1 MTSWPSRKGAD
12 VITIVLADDHHVVR
26 QGFRSLLQAEPDFQ
40 ILGEAATGIEALDLV
55 GRVRPDVVVLDIM
68 MPELNGIEVARRV
81 KKQWSKTAIVILSMH
96 ENEAYV
102 LEALRAGVSAYV
114 LKKSTAHE
122 LVYAIRQGVAG
133 HIFLSPPLSE
143 HAIQAYLEKARGT
156 TLDLFETLTARE
168 REVLNLAAEG
178 LNHTEIGARLSISP
192 RTVEMHHSNLMRKLH
207 LRTQTDLIRFALQRG
222 ILPLED

>member
-1 MTSWPSRKGAD
+1 MTS
-12 VITIVLADDHHVVR
+12 IILADDHHVVR
-26 QGFRSLLQAEPDFQ
+26 QSFRLLLESEPDFQ
-40 ILGEAATGIEALDLV
+40 VIGEAATGLEAIDTAERL
-55 GRVRPDVVVLDIM
+55 RPDVLVVDLM

-81 KKQWSKTAIVILSMH
+81 KKQIPNTIIVILSMH

-114 LKKSTAHE
+114 LKKSTAQE
-122 LVYAIRQGVAG
+122 LVYAIRQGMAG

-143 HAIQAYLEKARGT
+143 HAIQAYLQKAQAT
-156 TLDLFETLTARE
+156 DLDPYETLTARE
-168 REVLNLAAEG
+168 REVLHLAAEG
-178 LNHTEIGARLSISP
+178 LNHTAIAARLSISP

-207 LRTQTDLIRFALQRG
+207 LRSQTELIRFALQRG

>member
-1 MTSWPSRKGAD
+1 MTS
-12 VITIVLADDHHVVR
+12 IVLADDHHVVR
-26 QGFRSLLQAEPDFQ
+26 QSFRLLLESEPDFQ
-40 ILGEAATGIEALDLV
+40 VIGEAATGLEAIDTAERL
-55 GRVRPDVVVLDIM
+55 RPDVLVVDLM

-81 KKQWSKTAIVILSMH
+81 KKQIPNTIIVILSMH

-114 LKKSTAHE
+114 LKKSTAQE
-122 LVYAIRQGVAG
+122 LVYAIRQGMAG

-143 HAIQAYLEKARGT
+143 HAIQAYLQKAKAT
-156 TLDLFETLTARE
+156 DLDPYETLTARE
-168 REVLNLAAEG
+168 REVLHLAAEG
-178 LNHTEIGARLSISP
+178 LNHTAIAARLSISP

-207 LRTQTDLIRFALQRG
+207 LRSQTELIRFALQRG